1 MTEQQ
6 NSFKQRGVKRKVA
19 RSQLNLNFDFFANH
33 SARYIGHKPE
43 PYNQDH

>member
-6 NSFKQRGVKRKVA
+6 NSFKQREVRRKVA
-19 RSQLNLNFDFFANH
+19 PSQQNFNFDLFANH
-33 SARYIGHKPE
+33 SARYIDHLPE

>member
-1 MTEQQ
+1 MTEKQ
-6 NSFKQRGVKRKVA
+6 NSFKQRGV
-19 RSQLNLNFDFFANH
+19 NFNFDFFANH

>member
-19 RSQLNLNFDFFANH
+19 RSQLNFNFDFFANH
-33 SARYIGHKPE
+33 MTGRIMHAL
-43 PYNQDH
+43 